1 MSSFVPRLLALTVVW
16 LFATAALTFAAAHKM
31 GAAPVA
37 APVATAAPAVAPRIL
52 VVPDLRRQAFV
63 FSKGTLTDAG
73 FSFRIQG
80 SVKGF
85 ASNTVVS
92 QSPAP
97 GTRVIDT
104 GAPLVILHLTR
115 TGAQLG
121 LPEDVSSVTP
131 TALKLAPLPVAIA
144 HQTSAPIAP
153 AKVAAKVV
161 PKVTP
166 KPAKA
171 PAKRITLSR
180 TPAFIVHGARR
191 EPLTEIPLSAR
202 AKELVVWLNRHP
214 NATDANVKHWL
225 YQHAWIVT
233 GAEMGWSHGA
243 EALRTLIVAD
253 RRVWALWGI
262 GARSAAVARQ
272 ALAEVEA
279 RSK

>member
-31 GAAPVA
+31 GASPTA
-37 APVATAAPAVAPRIL
+37 APVTKAAPAVAPRIL

-85 ASNTVVS
+85 PSNTVVS

-131 TALKLAPLPVAIA
+131 TAVKLAPLPVDLRASGIA
-144 HQTSAPIAP
+144 SIVWATGFRPELSWLH
-153 AKVAAKVV
+153 V
-161 PKVTP
+161 PV
-166 KPAKA
+166 
-171 PAKRITLSR
+171 
-180 TPAFIVHGARR
+180 FD
-191 EPLTEIPLSAR
+191 AR
-202 AKELVVWLNRHP
+202 AGSSTTVASR
-214 NATDANVKHWL
+214 
-225 YQHAWIVT
+225 
-233 GAEMGWSHGA
+233 
-243 EALRTLIVAD
+243 LRPACT
-253 RRVWALWGI
+253 
-262 GARSAAVARQ
+262 
-272 ALAEVEA
+272 
-279 RSK
+279 